1 MKVVIAIDS
10 LKGSLSSME
19 AGMAIKDGVLV
30 AKPDAEVIVKPLAD
44 GGEGT
49 TDALIE
55 GMNGE
60 RIDLTLIYLA
70 MVMIFTKLV
79 SLLERRL
86 RNSDH

>member
-10 LKGSLSSME
+10 LKGSLSSIE
-19 AGMAIKDGVLV
+19 AGMAIREGVLR

-49 TDALIE
+49 TEALIE

-60 RIDLTLIYLA
+60 RSSQVPCTLR
-70 MVMIFTKLV
+70 
-79 SLLERRL
+79 SRL
-86 RNSDH
+86 IMDI